1 MVANVSQ
8 DMQSRVSQ
16 KLHTAFEPAHLEVI
30 NESYQHNVLPGS
42 ESHFKVV
49 LVSEKFENKRML
61 SRHREIY
68 AILADEL
75 AGGIHAL
82 ALHTYTPQEW
92 DALTN
97 TALKSPACRGA
108 GKANG

>member
-1 MVANVSQ
+1 MAGPISQ
-8 DMQSRVSQ
+8 DMQSRLSE
-16 KLHTAFEPAHLEVI
+16 KLHAAFAPIHLDVI

-49 LVSEKFENKRML
+49 LVSKKFENQRML
-61 SRHREIY
+61 GRHRDIY

-82 ALHTYTPQEW
+82 ALHTYTPEEW
-92 DALTN
+92 NELASPE
-97 TALKSPACRGA
+97 LKSPACRGV
-108 GKANG
+108 GGTNR